1 MPTLWVAVLAETAF
15 HGAYCFEIFF
25 FFFSGVARV
34 CLEGRRDI
42 GREDEGWL

>member
-1 MPTLWVAVLAETAF
+1 MPTLWVAVLAATAF

-25 FFFSGVARV
+25 LGVTRV
-34 CLEGRRDI
+34 RLEGIRDI